1 MANLWSIANMFHEV
15 KVEIATTDSEAT
27 CLYHMLHGQVSD
39 CFIIVRDSGTDSE
52 YHQHTTP
59 TPNTPTIMSIIPSRN
74 NHTHSLSLHIS
85 FQHTFFMTHL
95 FHTPFEQSFT
105 HNLSHCHSH
114 SPCPTLHIIIIIH
127 SPPPP
132 LPDLKLVNG
141 VPQN

>member
-74 NHTHSLSLHIS
+74 NHTHSLSPYILSTYI
-85 FQHTFFMTHL
+85 FMTHL

-105 HNLSHCHSH
+105 HNLSHCHCH
-114 SPCPTLHIIIIIH
+114 SLCPTLTISSLLSTVHPHLYWIK
-127 SPPPP
+127 S
-132 LPDLKLVNG
+132 
-141 VPQN
+141 